1 MSYEIEN
8 SWKDTLPQ
16 ECLLNL
22 LPYGLFTEKI
32 YDKIAPLIRNK
43 RNTIIKQ
50 IHKKLPVKHLHL
62 MSHRIHLDTK
72 KVIFKKYMTKYQR
85 IQLYM
90 EKQLPL
96 YYLES
101 QSEIYEKGPHPYK
114 QYDYVIHTDT
124 HVPYIISKVSD
135 NKKFVYVY
143 EIETSDEVTRILQC
157 NRNAIFDSHWKTIC
171 QEIVK
176 WHIYKKP
183 HIYKIHMAIDKDDC
197 LDHFIQPVRMNIWDV
212 QYIGECKPYEIHLK
226 PRHYKLYVKEMNSL
240 FHRCRF
246 WKFVLFPMFGNTCIF
261 SNHWF
266 NLKFNVLSYSKPPL
280 ARHKNP
286 SNQYTWI
293 SQWTVAIHLMKLHNL
308 QNLQYP

>member
-1 MSYEIEN
+1 MDS
-8 SWKDTLPQ
+8 LQ
-16 ECLLNL
+16 R
-22 LPYGLFTEKI
+22 KI

-43 RNTIIKQ
+43 RNTIIKR
-50 IHKKLPVKHLHL
+50 IHKKLPVKQLHL

-72 KVIFKKYMTKYQR
+72 KIIFKKYMTKYQR

-114 QYDYVIHTDT
+114 QYDYVIHMDT

-157 NRNAIFDSHWKTIC
+157 NRNVIFDSHWKTIC
-171 QEIVK
+171 QEIIK

-183 HIYKIHMAIDKDDC
+183 HIYKIHMAIDKDNC
-197 LDHFIQPVRMNIWDV
+197 LDHFIQPIRMNIWDV
-212 QYIGECKPYEIHLK
+212 QYIGECETLRNPFETKTLQTLCERNELVVSSMSFLEICLVSYVWKYMYLYE
-226 PRHYKLYVKEMNSL
+226 
-240 FHRCRF
+240 
-246 WKFVLFPMFGNTCIF
+246 
-261 SNHWF
+261 
-266 NLKFNVLSYSKPPL
+266 PL
-280 ARHKNP
+280 
-286 SNQYTWI
+286 
-293 SQWTVAIHLMKLHNL
+293 V
-308 QNLQYP
+308 